1 MLELL
6 FDNGNLRV
14 KDCDGNNK
22 YDDLG
27 INYYDQTASGFRI
40 MIGDCNDGNSV
51 KTDVDLEFIVYAI

>member
-27 INYYDQTASGFRI
+27 INYYDQTVSGFRI
-40 MIGDCNDGNSV
+40 NIGDCNDGNSV
-51 KTDVDLEFIVYAI
+51 KTDVV